1 MFVFLVCS
9 QRWWKSGRICFN
21 GRSEVG
27 LLRFTDHT
35 HTHTHTIHVVALYLL
50 FKKSTSILF
59 FLYILD
65 QFLLDLWLPKKN
77 KTEEQNSL
85 TCSPAQVFFFSPVFH
100 VSLCWMGWECSCLH
114 AYIVVLVNMAGTPKR
129 KKLKKQ
135 NKILSMFD
143 IFFICVF
150 VQPSLLTPWNHKQYT
165 NEGNCRSPCSE
176 IFKQRDPKPISLK
189 WPDTLQ

>member
-85 TCSPAQVFFFSPVFH
+85 TCSPAQVFFFHQYFMFLYVGWGGNAHVFMLTL
-100 VSLCWMGWECSCLH
+100 LC
-114 AYIVVLVNMAGTPKR
+114 
-129 KKLKKQ
+129 
-135 NKILSMFD
+135 
-143 IFFICVF
+143 
-150 VQPSLLTPWNHKQYT
+150 LLIWQ
-165 NEGNCRSPCSE
+165 ELQRERS
-176 IFKQRDPKPISLK
+176 
-189 WPDTLQ
+189 